1 LRSPNRRRPPVTLT
15 RHIALVGMMGSG
27 KTTVGHALA
36 RRLGW
41 PMIDTDAEIVRLV
54 GMSIPEVFTT
64 QGEVWFRAKETEVL
78 SDCLRSETPAILSV
92 GGGTVLAAHNRV
104 LLRSWA
110 DVVWLRASL
119 ATLTTRV
126 GSGAGRPILAGDPT
140 TVLARLFTERA
151 PVYAEVAGV
160 VVDVDDRPTRSVVSE
175 VIRGLSTARRP

>member
-1 LRSPNRRRPPVTLT
+1 V
-15 RHIALVGMMGSG
+15 ALVGMMGSG

-41 PMIDTDAEIVRLV
+41 AMIDTDAEIVQV
-54 GMSIPEVFTT
+54 TGMTIPDIFATH
-64 QGEVWFRAKETEVL
+64 GEAWFRAKESEVL
-78 SDCLRSETPAILSV
+78 SDCLRLETPAVLSL
-92 GGGTVLAAHNRV
+92 GGGTVLAEHNRS

-126 GSGAGRPILAGDPT
+126 GSGAGRPVLAGDPAG
-140 TVLARLFTERA
+140 VLARLLSERG
-151 PVYAEVAGV
+151 PVYAEVAGL

-175 VIRGLSTARRP
+175 VVRTLATVRRT